1 MHRVG
6 ARPRRFPRC
15 AMSEPAPLAHDA
27 KTALR
32 QHTNQRG
39 VVARGASVKQPAVR
53 RLSCPALRVG
63 SIGSHLLTVT
73 ANGLRFHVEH
83 AGEGPAVLLLHGFP
97 DTGDV
102 WRHQVPALAAAGLRT
117 IVPDLRGRGR
127 SERPQETSA
136 YALPELVA
144 DATGILDAFG
154 IERAHILGHD
164 WGAALAWAVAALAPE
179 RVDRLVVMSVGFP
192 GAIRPDR
199 RTLEQGWYRLLVLFP
214 QAEELLLRDDAYLL
228 RTLIAGAPDA
238 DRYLA
243 LLDDPEAL
251 TAGLAWYRANSP
263 VSRTSPAPTSAAA
276 AGRRPNAW
284 PLRRKRP
291 IPNRTRDPRLREV
304 RNRRLA
310 LPPPQ
315 PRGPLA
321 PARTARPDQ
330 RPPARL
336 PRLTVSLRGHSQTL
350 AHHGVLLLDELPEFP
365 RSVLE
370 ALRQPLEDG
379 VVSVARVGGREL
391 FPARFRLVATIK
403 L

>member
-1 MHRVG
+1 MAGVYEGRVQNHLRYPADTAPGVATSRASRPARFRRAAAVAVRGGSGHSPG
-6 ARPRRFPRC
+6 AGPGER
-15 AMSEPAPLAHDA
+15 A
-27 KTALR
+27 R
-32 QHTNQRG
+32 Q
-39 VVARGASVKQPAVR
+39 QPAVVGCFGR
-53 RLSCPALRVG
+53 ARRVG

-117 IVPDLRGRGR
+117 LVPDLRGRGR

-154 IERAHILGHD
+154 IERAHIVGHD
-164 WGAALAWAVAALAPE
+164 WGAAVAWAVAALAPE

-199 RTLEQGWYRLLVLFP
+199 RALEQGWYRLLVLFP
-214 QAEELLLRDDAYLL
+214 QAEALLLRDDAYLL

-243 LLDDPEAL
+243 LLADPEAL

-263 VSRTSPAPTSAAA
+263 IETLPGADT
-276 AGRRPNAW
+276 
-284 PLRRKRP
+284 
-291 IPNRTRDPRLREV
+291 PRL
-304 RNRRLA
+304 
-310 LPPPQ
+310 PPV
-315 PRGPLA
+315 G
-321 PARTARPDQ
+321 ARTLGLFGANDPYLTERAILASETFVTGGWHYHRLDRAGHWPQLEQPDQ
-330 RPPARL
+330 
-336 PRLTVSLRGHSQTL
+336 TNE
-350 AHHGVLLLDELPEFP
+350 LLLDFL
-365 RSVLE
+365 
-370 ALRQPLEDG
+370 A
-379 VVSVARVGGREL
+379 
-391 FPARFRLVATIK
+391 
-403 L
+403 

>member
-1 MHRVG
+1 MPARWPRAVPAYRPVVFRRAG
-6 ARPRRFPRC
+6 ALTVCAGSGSFPGTGLGER
-15 AMSEPAPLAHDA
+15 A
-27 KTALR
+27 R
-32 QHTNQRG
+32 Q
-39 VVARGASVKQPAVR
+39 QPAVR

-97 DTGDV
+97 DIGDV
-102 WRHQVPALAAAGLRT
+102 WRHQVPALATAGLRT

-127 SERPQETSA
+127 SERPKETSA

-263 VSRTSPAPTSAAA
+263 VSRTSPAPTPRGCRRSA
-276 AGRRPNAW
+276 P
-284 PLRRKRP
+284 K
-291 IPNRTRDPRLREV
+291 
-304 RNRRLA
+304 RLA
-310 LPPPQ
+310 SS
-315 PRGPLA
+315 A
-321 PARTARPDQ
+321 KT
-330 RPPARL
+330 
-336 PRLTVSLRGHSQTL
+336 THT
-350 AHHGVLLLDELPEFP
+350 
-365 RSVLE
+365 
-370 ALRQPLEDG
+370 
-379 VVSVARVGGREL
+379 
-391 FPARFRLVATIK
+391 
-403 L
+403 